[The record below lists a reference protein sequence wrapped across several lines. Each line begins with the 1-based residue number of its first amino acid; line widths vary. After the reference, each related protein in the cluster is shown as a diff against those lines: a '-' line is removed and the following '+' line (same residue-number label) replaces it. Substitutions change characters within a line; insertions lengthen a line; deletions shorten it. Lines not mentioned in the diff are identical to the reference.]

1 MNLQFVEEGGA
12 GGGRRRDGRRRWGHS
27 CHFEKERCDSL
38 EKLETLE
45 TGTETER
52 VLLTGVCVALAF
64 YDLLLDFGERI
75 PGNLLVFV
83 VVDSD
88 VRIFSDLVSRQI
100 QFCFLL
106 FFFFLIILPYLLII
120 PDDNVNP
127 METRSKFHTSRVRGW
142 MKGSFGL
149 PSDSISLLFF
159 KYHW

>member
-75 PGNLLVFV
+75 PGNV
-83 VVDSD
+83 VVDTD

-106 FFFFLIILPYLLII
+106 SLFFFLYNFTLLI
-120 PDDNVNP
+120 NNP
-127 METRSKFHTSRVRGW
+127 R
-142 MKGSFGL
+142 
-149 PSDSISLLFF
+149 
-159 KYHW
+159 